1 MFIELTTIDSNEKV
15 LFNTA
20 NIVLFNPLKRG
31 TFLVDVNGVDYTVL
45 ESYEVLKSVLPTY
58 NLCEKR
64 KNN

>member
-1 MFIELTTIDSNEKV
+1 MFIELTTIDSNETV